1 MSVVE
6 RGCGG
11 NAGLLKLHIQSLRV
25 VSQTPAPTGE
35 RFGRPSEGE
44 RRDPSPRAS
53 PLDSQ
58 RTDRFVHKPM
68 VVRFL
73 VCGALDSPP
82 LVSGLPA
89 GRCLLTRRLS
99 DDRAKGVDC
108 LGLHNAQ
115 APGRVHCA
123 LSGLQRHSARGPRG
137 PQRAREATSQSRR
150 EHGTAQPV
158 KQYFE
163 YNTHLFLSGWRS
175 WPEVGGRFS
184 FDLCDVVDG

>member
-1 MSVVE
+1 MFPRHQHRPVNDSDVRPRGSVE
-6 RGCGG
+6 IPRRG
-11 NAGLLKLHIQSLRV
+11 
-25 VSQTPAPTGE
+25 
-35 RFGRPSEGE
+35 
-44 RRDPSPRAS
+44 
-53 PLDSQ
+53 PLPW
-58 RTDRFVHKPM
+58 T
-68 VVRFL
+68 
-73 VCGALDSPP
+73 
-82 LVSGLPA
+82 VSGRTVSFTSQWSCVFSSAVPWTRLRSSLDCPQA
-89 GRCLLTRRLS
+89 FCLQTRRLS
-99 DDRAKGVDC
+99 DDRAKGADC
-108 LGLHNAQ
+108 LGLHIAQ